1 MTAPTSPN
9 ASTTRPKIQLCSLV
23 SEASGEDP
31 IGSAWATSRYIM
43 TELPLPWPYEVLTGA
58 HVPTGFRDF
67 VYARYAEGNYWGFLG
82 MAPDP
87 DYAVEGHTRVIVHD
101 QIADPSPG
109 YSVREFVFPTER
121 VADLLTQFVANEDA
135 PEVASFAVARPDD
148 QRDFFV
154 CTHGAIDACCAKFG
168 YPVYRELKR
177 IAAESGTST
186 RLWRC
191 THFGGHRFAATVLEM
206 PSGRYW
212 GRMKGPHLSGL
223 VIHDLPTS
231 EMRAAY
237 RGWARFE
244 HTLEQVAEG
253 EAFRLGGW
261 AWTECAVEAI
271 GAPEDPEA
279 IEGEITL
286 SYRHPDGEEGSI
298 TIAVVPNGIIQTMG
312 ASSSPEMQDAQQYR
326 CEVRAFSPAHGLFRE
341 ATIS

>member
-1 MTAPTSPN
+1 MTASSSSTTQ
-9 ASTTRPKIQLCSLV
+9 TTRPKVQFCSLV

-31 IGSAWATSRYIM
+31 IGSAWATTRYIM
-43 TELPLPWPYEVLTGA
+43 TEIPLPWPYELLTGA
-58 HVPTGFRDF
+58 HVPPGLRDF
-67 VYARYAEGNYWGFLG
+67 VYARYAEGNYWGMLG

-87 DYAVEGHTRVIVHD
+87 EYAVEGHTRVMIYD

-109 YSVREFVFPTER
+109 YAVREYCFPTER
-121 VADLLTQFVANEDA
+121 LAALLTQFVADEGD
-135 PEVASFAVARPDD
+135 PEVARFAVERPSD

-177 IAAESGTST
+177 IAAASGTNT
-186 RLWRC
+186 RIWRC

-212 GRMKGPHLSGL
+212 GRLKGPHLSG
-223 VIHDLPTS
+223 VIERDLPTS

-261 AWTECAVEAI
+261 AWTECAVAAT
-271 GAPEDPEA
+271 GTPDDPEA
-279 IEGEITL
+279 LAGEITL
-286 SYRHPDGEEGSI
+286 AYVHPSGEEGSI
-298 TIAVVPNGIIQTMG
+298 AIAVIPTETIETMG
-312 ASSSPEMQDAQQYR
+312 SSSSPETMDAQQYR
-326 CEVRAFSPAHGLFRE
+326 CEVRAFTPADGIFRSVE
-341 ATIS
+341 LA